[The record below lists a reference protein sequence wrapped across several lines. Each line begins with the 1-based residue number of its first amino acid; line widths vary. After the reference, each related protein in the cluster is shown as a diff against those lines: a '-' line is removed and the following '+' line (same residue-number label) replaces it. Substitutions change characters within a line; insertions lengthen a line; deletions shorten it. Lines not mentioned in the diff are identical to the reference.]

1 MAKKDY
7 DALAKFILDHVGGS
21 ENVVSLRHC
30 VTRLRFKLK
39 DEGRADTEAL
49 KNHEWIIDVIQKGGQ
64 YQVVIGNDV
73 EDAFDA
79 VMKLG
84 KFAGASEDAKV
95 ADDEGKSLFDRL
107 VDMISSILTPV
118 IPLLAG
124 CGIIKGLLAFCTALK
139 WIDPTSG
146 FAQILSAAG
155 DRLFYFFPVFLGYT
169 SAEKFGIE
177 QTPWDGDWCHPR
189 APHHREPE
197 GRRAPVHAL

>member
-84 KFAGASEDAKV
+84 KFAGAS
-95 ADDEGKSLFDRL
+95 G
-107 VDMISSILTPV
+107 
-118 IPLLAG
+118 
-124 CGIIKGLLAFCTALK
+124 
-139 WIDPTSG
+139 
-146 FAQILSAAG
+146 
-155 DRLFYFFPVFLGYT
+155 
-169 SAEKFGIE
+169 
-177 QTPWDGDWCHPR
+177 
-189 APHHREPE
+189 
-197 GRRAPVHAL
+197 